1 MSPPPKKKEKRKKVC
16 CPSSEWT
23 KQIIKAILPANLQT
37 PVSLLSERLGS
48 TQAQQTKESVG
59 VNGIGEAFEPYQNWH
74 IQTPAP
80 GVISLS
86 GDFQVC

>member
-1 MSPPPKKKEKRKKVC
+1 M
-16 CPSSEWT
+16 
-23 KQIIKAILPANLQT
+23 KQIRNKAMSQANLQSSV
-37 PVSLLSERLGS
+37 PISQKKGS